1 MPPKVK
7 KGKKKVVRRKKV
19 TMAPP
24 PPPPLPRL
32 PTGYNRDIPMGGA
45 GGSSNLLANIA
56 SMRPPPP
63 ATPIQTPDQFSIMR
77 EQARQ
82 ARVIDLV
89 QEEQESVKRYLNKDG
104 TPDMRLK
111 VNREGSIMPTE
122 PAMSIRGRS
131 TTPAPAIKTE
141 QVVSFAELN
150 PETNLKKATKGR
162 KKKILVEEDMEPPPT
177 APPVLGGAEFEG
189 GAPMFQQ
196 GLNLMP
202 SGKLRGMP
210 PDASTSLVG
219 LDPIGEAD
227 VPPFAPTGLRDAS

>member
-89 QEEQESVKRYLNKDG
+89 QEEQDSVKRYLNKDG

-111 VNREGSIMPTE
+111 VNREGSIMPT
-122 PAMSIRGRS
+122 A
-131 TTPAPAIKTE
+131 PAPTIREVPIKQE
-141 QVVSFAELN
+141 PMNQMPSFLDQA
-150 PETNLKKATKGR
+150 PPYSTNIRLTKLGVPDKR
-162 KKKILVEEDMEPPPT
+162 QTAFRSPPAT

-196 GLNLMP
+196 GLNLTP
-202 SGKLRGMP
+202 AGKIRGMP

-219 LDPIGEAD
+219 LDPIGDSD
-227 VPPFAPTGLRDAS
+227 VPPFSPTGLRDAS